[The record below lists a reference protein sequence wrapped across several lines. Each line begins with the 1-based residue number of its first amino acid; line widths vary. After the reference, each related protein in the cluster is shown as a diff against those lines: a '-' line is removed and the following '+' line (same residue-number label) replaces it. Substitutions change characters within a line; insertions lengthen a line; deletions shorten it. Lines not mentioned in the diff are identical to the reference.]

1 MSVIANRYIQALF
14 SLPKSEEE
22 NKNLEKSLKEVAET
36 FKTNEEFRKVL
47 QDPRINSNVKVE
59 IIKEIFKDNKQTSF
73 IKFLALL
80 IKEGRINC
88 IQEIA
93 EGYEQI
99 NSDRKKE
106 LKMKIIVASPIDE
119 KQTKTI
125 IEKFKMMYKAQTIE
139 HEVIIDES
147 LLGGVKIMVGNKIYD
162 GSVATQLEQM
172 F

>member
-99 NSDRKKE
+99 N
-106 LKMKIIVASPIDE
+106 IIVASPIDE
-119 KQTKTI
+119 KQTKTN